1 MGPYLSLKSWRI
13 GSSWKNDLRS
23 QIKLP
28 MIGTVVG
35 PGGSFLMFEDLKIEK
50 IALMRADMQS
60 ETMMMNH
67 VSIFFFFL
75 CVKMQTDNLELVQRF
90 KSCSVS

>member
-1 MGPYLSLKSWRI
+1 MAGREPILSVIMGPYLSLKSWRI

-67 VSIFFFFL
+67 VSIFFFFFV
-75 CVKMQTDNLELVQRF
+75 CENADR
-90 KSCSVS
+90 